1 MLHTRQETS
10 DDPMVSV
17 KPISTRVDASLLA
30 SPPREPV
37 TRMAFSAAHP
47 GADLDR
53 AGAALYRA
61 DGVMPRS
68 HKAVISVLALLLI
81 AFQVVTAGLDEMN
94 VPRVGANGLPAC
106 DSAFMKAKTVEA
118 LNNGPDARVSGL
130 QAYDVVNAS
139 PSPVDLTA
147 GGKEIGCVM
156 NVTTN
161 AGLRPVIAVFTWQD
175 AARSKW
181 FIQTVGGL

>member
-1 MLHTRQETS
+1 MIRWYRSSLF
-10 DDPMVSV
+10 
-17 KPISTRVDASLLA
+17 LLA
-30 SPPREPV
+30 L
-37 TRMAFSAAHP
+37 MLAYWLAHRLNLLLGWP
-47 GADLDR
+47 FLLLILALIWTGPAQ
-53 AGAALYRA
+53 ALYRA

-68 HKAVISVLALLLI
+68 HKAVISVLVLLLI

-106 DSAFMKAKTVEA
+106 DSAFMKTKTVEA